1 MTGHGDS
8 LPPITQLPPHLPL
21 CGRCLFLHHQ
31 PPLSQTQSWSS
42 PLIRGP
48 HLQLGASAVLS
59 YHQAQVTVYCN
70 YPPRPPLPPPSPSK
84 PFTPDLSGPFTHT
97 HTTHSTCDTRFLLF
111 YIVSFIAVLWLGLV
125 FFLLAFVSRSV
136 TTFLD
141 FYSILFLLLPLEH
154 HPGCGNESS
163 ILKHCFHFESF
174 FFSCSLFQPAY
185 CNTCIVTIKEEMN
198 NFLSSP
204 NPLKALSTCI

>member
-70 YPPRPPLPPPSPSK
+70 YPPGLHCRRPLHPNLSLQICL
-84 PFTPDLSGPFTHT
+84 DLSHTHT
-97 HTTHSTCDTRFLLF
+97 HNTQHMRHKVPAFLH
-111 YIVSFIAVLWLGLV
+111 SFI
-125 FFLLAFVSRSV
+125 
-136 TTFLD
+136 
-141 FYSILFLLLPLEH
+141 
-154 HPGCGNESS
+154 
-163 ILKHCFHFESF
+163 HCRFMVRPCF
-174 FFSCSLFQPAY
+174 FFACFCVQVSH
-185 CNTCIVTIKEEMN
+185 
-198 NFLSSP
+198 NFS
-204 NPLKALSTCI
+204 